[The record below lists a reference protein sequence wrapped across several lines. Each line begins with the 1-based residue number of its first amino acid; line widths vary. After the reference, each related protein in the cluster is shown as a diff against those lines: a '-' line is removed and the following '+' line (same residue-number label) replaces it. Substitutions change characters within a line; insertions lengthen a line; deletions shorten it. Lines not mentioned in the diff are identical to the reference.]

1 MIIKILFKWSV
12 FNTVSIFLRVA
23 FLRAFVVN
31 FIRAFLR
38 SGCPSQDT
46 LTLLGK
52 WPARRNWATP
62 WLGNTQMCWD
72 NGRFSKNRGE
82 LSQQNGQ
89 SNNPIE
95 LIPHHT
101 TIHQS
106 VIMTTRKGHQVF
118 FIFTNSHRVDM
129 IKNIRS
135 NVCSTTRIQQR
146 LVYASS
152 HPVTGMMGIGLG

>member
-12 FNTVSIFLRVA
+12 FNTVVFFRVA
-23 FLRAFVVN
+23 FLRAFVVK

-46 LTLLGK
+46 LTLPGK

-72 NGRFSKNRGE
+72 NGRFEPGWAQSK
-82 LSQQNGQ
+82 NGQ

-95 LIPHHT
+95 LIPHHS
-101 TIHQS
+101 TILQS
-106 VIMTTRKGHQVF
+106 SSI
-118 FIFTNSHRVDM
+118 SHNDHKKRPSGLFHFYEQPPGRHD
-129 IKNIRS
+129 KKHP
-135 NVCSTTRIQQR
+135 QQR
-146 LVYASS
+146 LLNDQDPAT
-152 HPVTGMMGIGLG
+152 VTVCQ